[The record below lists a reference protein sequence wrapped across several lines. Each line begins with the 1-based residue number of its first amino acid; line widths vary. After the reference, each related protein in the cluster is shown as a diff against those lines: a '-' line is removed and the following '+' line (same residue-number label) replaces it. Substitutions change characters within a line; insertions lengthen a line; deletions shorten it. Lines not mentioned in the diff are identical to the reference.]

1 MDGNVPSIFPDLYLH
16 VRRSA
21 NTGNG
26 RYAGVD
32 DISAIERLTPAYWG
46 AMIVIPACVVLTA
59 SNAVGAEK
67 FQRLTGSQ
75 IRAKFAGMEVTDEVR
90 WRDIY
95 ERDGTLRSDSI
106 SRKRLGK
113 WLIHGRRHE
122 KKTVPAKS

>member
-1 MDGNVPSIFPDLYLH
+1 MDGNVPSIFPDLYLY

-26 RYAGVD
+26 MCASVD

-46 AMIVIPACVVLTA
+46 AMIVIPACIVLNA

-75 IRAKFAGMEVTDEVR
+75 IRPKFAGMEVTDEVR

-95 ERDGTLRSDSI
+95 ERDSTL
-106 SRKRLGK
+106 RKRLHKPQETRQMVDPPEWGMSRSMLK
-113 WLIHGRRHE
+113 
-122 KKTVPAKS
+122 